1 MATLLSLKATTIYR
15 YSTIAISKVYRLFA
29 SFRTQ
34 GDESRRPII
43 LASSM
48 WRSIHCRLA
57 PSNAHSYL
65 TQYVLLVSF
74 SHYFKH
80 CIAKCCQLF
89 KRTHTIDTLTSSS
102 QFKTLQ
108 KWSTSLHTTYCYI
121 VLPTTAKN
129 DNEDSALSF
138 YGHESH

>member
-43 LASSM
+43 LASCM

-89 KRTHTIDTLTSSS
+89 KRTHTH
-102 QFKTLQ
+102 TLQ
-108 KWSTSLHTTYCYI
+108 IHSPRLLNSKLYKNGLLAYTQPTSIGSPNNC
-121 VLPTTAKN
+121 
-129 DNEDSALSF
+129 
-138 YGHESH
+138 